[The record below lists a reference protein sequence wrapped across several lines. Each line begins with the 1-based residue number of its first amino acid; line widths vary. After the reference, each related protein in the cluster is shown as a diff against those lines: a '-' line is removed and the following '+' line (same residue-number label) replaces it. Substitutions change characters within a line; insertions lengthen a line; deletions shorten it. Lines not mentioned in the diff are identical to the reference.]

1 MRPEIVERLLE
12 LNKEFYDTF
21 AEAFAGTRGAPQPGF
36 SRLLS
41 YLPEPCQHV
50 VDIGCGNGRFGA
62 FLSQNV
68 SKFTYTG
75 IDFTGSFLEMAGAS
89 LDGVFLWRDISQTG
103 FLKGQGKFD
112 LGVCLATLQHIPGK
126 ANRLAVLQE
135 IVKHLSENGRIFLS
149 NWQLATS
156 SRQRRKILDWQE
168 VGLSAEDVEA
178 DDYLLTWQRNGRG
191 LRYVHQ
197 VDQAEVSWLA
207 AGASLVLVDDYRSDG
222 KEGDLNL
229 YSILAKAT

>member
-1 MRPEIVERLLE
+1 MRPDIAERLLE
-12 LNKEFYDTF
+12 LNKEFYATF
-21 AEAFAGTRGAPQPGF
+21 AEAFVDTRGAPQPGF
-36 SRLLS
+36 RRLLS

-62 FLSQNV
+62 FLASNV
-68 SKFTYTG
+68 SQFSYTG
-75 IDFTGSFLEMAGAS
+75 VDFTGSFLEMAGAS
-89 LDGVFLWRDISQTG
+89 LDGVFLRRDISQTG
-103 FLKGQGKFD
+103 FLEGQGEFD

-135 IVKHLSENGRIFLS
+135 MAKYLSENGRIFLS
-149 NWQLATS
+149 NWQFASS

-168 VGLSAEDVEA
+168 VDLSAEEVEA
-178 DDYLLTWQRNGRG
+178 DDYLLSWQRDGRG
-191 LRYVHQ
+191 RRYVHQ

-207 AGASLVLVDDYRSDG
+207 AGASLILVDDYRSDG

-229 YSILAKAT
+229 YSILARAT